1 MLFEIIISLIIALL
15 FGRKNAEELEEKLI
29 DSVNTIFCRV
39 EKIGE
44 IIYVW
49 DLRTNKFLIQSND
62 MDKIVDFF
70 MQKYPGKKVLFTE
83 NPNDKKAR
91 V

>member
-15 FGRKNAEELEEKLI
+15 FGRKNVEEIEEKII
-29 DSVNTIFCRV
+29 DNMNTIFCRV

-49 DLRTNKFLIQSND
+49 ELRTNKFLIQSSN
-62 MDKIVDFF
+62 MDEIVDFF
-70 MQKYPGKKVLFTE
+70 MKKYPGKRVLFTE
-83 NPNDKKAR
+83 NPNDEKAR